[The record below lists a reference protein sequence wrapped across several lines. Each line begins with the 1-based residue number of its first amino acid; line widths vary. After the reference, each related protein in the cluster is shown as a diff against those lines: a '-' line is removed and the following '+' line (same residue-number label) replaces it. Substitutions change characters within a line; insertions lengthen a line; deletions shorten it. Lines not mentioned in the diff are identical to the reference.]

1 MGKPEVVAIPYWA
14 RARRHLQ
21 PSPKSPKSR
30 VRGSKR
36 RPSSVVRALTRAQ
49 RYVRRSALE
58 LLLRLILRLSSPL
71 ELLMLLQLL
80 LLRATHDERAP
91 LVVVEAL
98 QHQL

>member
-1 MGKPEVVAIPYWA
+1 
-14 RARRHLQ
+14 
-21 PSPKSPKSR
+21 
-30 VRGSKR
+30 
-36 RPSSVVRALTRAQ
+36 
-49 RYVRRSALE
+49 
-58 LLLRLILRLSSPL
+58 LRLILRLSSPL